1 MSGGWRRLAVDLSDC
16 GRVARVTVV
25 AVAGSAPREAGAALV
40 LRPDGGFSGTI
51 GGGALEWRALD
62 VAGTLLRTGRPT
74 IRLDDVVLGPDL
86 GQCCGGRVT
95 LLTEVF
101 DRESRD
107 DLARLAEAESGTP
120 ALLVGRIEE
129 TGVRREIV
137 ALDARPLGLDGR
149 ACVVERIGDDRRT
162 VAIFGA
168 GHVGRAL
175 VLALAPL
182 PFRILWI
189 DGRVDAFPAVVPGNA
204 MPIGAADPVAEIADL
219 PPECL
224 VVILTHDHAL
234 DFALVDRALRRD
246 DLPHVG
252 VIGSRTKRA
261 RFSSRLLQIGHTSE
275 AIHRM
280 VCPIGIPGVESRL
293 PAAIAASVAAEL
305 LVADRLARKT
315 LDAGREPA
323 RAGREECA

>member
-1 MSGGWRRLAVDLSDC
+1 VTGGWRRLAADIAGFGHL
-16 GRVARVTVV
+16 ARVSVV
-25 AVAGSAPREAGAALV
+25 AVAGSAPREPGAALV

-51 GGGALEWRALD
+51 GGGALEWRAID
-62 VAGTLLRTGRPT
+62 IARTLLAAGRPT
-74 IRLDDVVLGPDL
+74 VRLDDVVLGPDL

-101 DRESRD
+101 DRTDAEELAA
-107 DLARLAEAESGTP
+107 LARAEAGAA
-120 ALLVGRIEE
+120 ALLVGTIEA
-129 TGVRREIV
+129 TRVRRTIV
-137 ALDARPLGLDGR
+137 ARDDRPVGLCER
-149 ACVVERIGDDRRT
+149 TTVVERIGDDRRT

-189 DGRVDAFPAVVPGNA
+189 DGRADAFPALVPANA
-204 MPIGAADPVAEIADL
+204 QPIGSPDPAAEVAGL
-219 PPECL
+219 PAGSL

-234 DFALVDRALRRD
+234 DFAVLDAALRRD

-293 PAAIAASVAAEL
+293 PAVIAASVAAEL

-315 LDAGREPA
+315 LDAGRDPA